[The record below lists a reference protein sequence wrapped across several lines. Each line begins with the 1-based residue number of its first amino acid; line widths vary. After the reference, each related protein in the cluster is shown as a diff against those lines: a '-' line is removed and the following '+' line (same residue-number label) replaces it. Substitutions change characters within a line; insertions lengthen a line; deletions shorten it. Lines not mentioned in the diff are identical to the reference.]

1 MKHPFKTKQPL
12 LAAAALALSVGC
24 VGPKAASNVDLSGPK
39 VSEQPAKAAAA
50 EEVKLSPRAQR
61 SFEDALAKVNDP
73 KGRADSKTL
82 ELAFR
87 RVVEEDGR
95 FAEGWYNLGV
105 ACERQGKVDEAV
117 AHYQRALSEKPT
129 LRQAA
134 ENLAVI
140 TQNRGDVRGAV
151 RIYHSILDVYPED
164 AGARARL
171 AEIYRQ
177 NGELDRALEL
187 SREALM
193 RDAKTPAA
201 YKVMMRVH
209 VEQRRYPAAR
219 LLALKLDESDPE
231 RHHVLGLARME
242 EGDTAAARALLKRA
256 VEVAPGYLPS
266 HVALAKLAL
275 QEEQYPTAEAHLRR
289 VLQADGKNAE
299 ALVNLG
305 LSLRGQGK
313 ADEALAAYD
322 EAERVNPKLAALPFL
337 RGVVLAESKGE
348 LERALALYRKFVERS
363 GTEIPGEH
371 PVYARIQAVEAAIVQ
386 KAEAKR
392 AEEEALRQAAEM
404 EKADAEAKAAAN
416 AAAAPA
422 PEAAPE
428 AVPASGSAPPGPV
441 PESPRPSQAPPA
453 PSADEPQS

>member
-1 MKHPFKTKQPL
+1 VKQPWMTKQPL
-12 LAAAALALSVGC
+12 LAAAALALATGC

-39 VSEQPAKAAAA
+39 VSEQPAKTAAA

-61 SFEDALAKVNDP
+61 SFDDAVAKVNDP
-73 KGRADSKTL
+73 RGRPDNKML
-82 ELAFR
+82 ESAFR

-140 TQNRGDVRGAV
+140 TQNRGDVKGAV
-151 RIYHSILDVYPED
+151 RIYHSILDVYPDD

-193 RDAKTPAA
+193 RDAHTPAA

-209 VEQRRYPAAR
+209 VERRQYPAAR

-242 EGDTAAARALLKRA
+242 EGDTGAARALLKRA

-289 VLQADGKNAE
+289 VLQSDGKNAE

-313 ADEALAAYD
+313 PDEALAAYD
-322 EAERVNPKLAALPFL
+322 EAEKVNPKLLALPFL
-337 RGVVLAESKGE
+337 RGVVLADAKGE
-348 LERALALYRKFVERS
+348 LEKGLALYRKFVERA
-363 GTEIPGEH
+363 GGELPSDH
-371 PVYARIQAVEAAIVQ
+371 PVYGRIQAVESAIVQ
-386 KAEAKR
+386 KAESRR

-404 EKADAEAKAAAN
+404 EAAEAAAKAAATPPP
-416 AAAAPA
+416 AAPA
-422 PEAAPE
+422 TVPEAGQPAP
-428 AVPASGSAPPGPV
+428 APV
-441 PESPRPSQAPPA
+441 PESPRPAPAPPA

>member
-1 MKHPFKTKQPL
+1 VKHPWMTKEPWL
-12 LAAAALALSVGC
+12 VAAALAVAGGC

-39 VSEQPAKAAAA
+39 VSEQPVKTAAA

-61 SFEDALAKVNDP
+61 SFEDAVAKVNDP
-73 KGRADSKTL
+73 KGRPDSKTL

-151 RIYHSILDVYPED
+151 RIYHSILEVYADD

-177 NGELDRALEL
+177 NGELDRALDL

-193 RDAKTPAA
+193 RDARTPSA

-209 VEQRRYPAAR
+209 SERRQYPAAR

-231 RHHVLGLARME
+231 RHHVLGLARLE
-242 EGDTAAARALLKRA
+242 EGDPAAARALFKRA

-266 HVALAKLAL
+266 HVALARLAL

-299 ALVNLG
+299 VLVNLG
-305 LSLRGQGK
+305 LCLRGQGK
-313 ADEALAAYD
+313 PDEALAAYD
-322 EAERVNPKLAALPFL
+322 EAEKVNPKLAALPFL
-337 RGVVLAESKGE
+337 RGVVLVDARGE
-348 LERALALYRKFVERS
+348 LEKGLALYRKFVERS
-363 GTEIPGEH
+363 GTELPADH
-371 PVYARIQAVEAAIVQ
+371 PVYGRIQAVETAIVQ
-386 KAEAKR
+386 AAEARR

-404 EKADAEAKAAAN
+404 EAADAAAKAAAN
-416 AAAAPA
+416 PPPAAPATVPASGQQAPA
-422 PEAAPE
+422 PE
-428 AVPASGSAPPGPV
+428 PV
-441 PESPRPSQAPPA
+441 PESPRPAPAPPA
-453 PSADEPQS
+453 PSPDEPQT